1 MMFRMIGMVILS
13 MHSVNCEFKIVFA
26 NKINGSRIILAA
38 KIYYASSTIV
48 FLIVISADTFL

>member
-13 MHSVNCEFKIVFA
+13 MHSVNCEFKIVSA

-38 KIYYASSTIV
+38 KICNASST
-48 FLIVISADTFL
+48 S